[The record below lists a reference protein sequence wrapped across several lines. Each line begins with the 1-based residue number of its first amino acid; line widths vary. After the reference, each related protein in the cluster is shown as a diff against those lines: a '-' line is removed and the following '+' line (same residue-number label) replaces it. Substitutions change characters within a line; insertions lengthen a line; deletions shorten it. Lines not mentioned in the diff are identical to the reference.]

1 MKVELRQI
9 TDQLSDVLELE
20 SYEQVCALI
29 DDNDN
34 IVGCNIVDVD
44 EDGKLTPQFDT
55 PFRNLKQLLN
65 FHI

>member
-9 TDQLSDVLELE
+9 TDQLSEALELDPSE
-20 SYEQVCALI
+20 KVCALI

-34 IVGCNIVDVD
+34 IVGWNIVDVD

>member
-1 MKVELRQI
+1 MKVELKQI
-9 TDQLSDVLELE
+9 IDQLTEALNLTENVK
-20 SYEQVCALI
+20 VCALI
-29 DDNDN
+29 DDNGD
-34 IVGCNIVDVD
+34 IVGWNIVDVD

>member
-29 DDNDN
+29 DDNGD
-34 IVGCNIVDVD
+34 IVGWNIVDVD